1 MLSAP
6 WGLEG
11 ACARS
16 LRPARRLPSGIPLRT
31 GAFRSAPSVGASDLG
46 LPATSQGAVTFA
58 GPSSRSVTYW
68 LWSVPPDVYPA
79 AVRAGTFAL
88 WRQGRARLADVRPGD
103 RIFAYL
109 PGRQTLAGEFE
120 AVGRPF
126 EDATALAPG
135 RHLPHRLRVR
145 PVAVLPEELWVPR
158 DGVADDLRV
167 LDEYPE
173 HAPEARFRRVVQQVL
188 HPLPRID
195 GTVLSFVIQAR
206 LGTDPDALMGAVE
219 AVRQARAEARDAA
232 ARGAPPDE
240 AEAPPVVAEPTVGY
254 VAPADFDRS
263 EALERLL
270 DALGARGFRYEPW
283 TVAAYVTALRTKP
296 FVLLAGVTGVG
307 KSRLPVLVAEATGGA
322 ATVLPVR
329 PDWTDPAETMGFV
342 DLGGRFRPGSVL
354 RAARAAA
361 DAPDRFHALVLDEMN
376 LGRPEHYLADVLSRI
391 EQRAPAPGGYESPP
405 LLSETLPA
413 EAAVWQAVRLP
424 PALAI
429 VGTVNVDESAHA
441 FSRKVLDRAFVIEL
455 AARDLGDWRSASG
468 AAPAERW
475 PAEAWTPRAVRL
487 GELADL
493 TAAERQ
499 AVGRAADAVAEA
511 GAALAPFGLG
521 IGYRTRDE
529 AALFA
534 LHASEAPGVFR
545 TAGGAP
551 VDPLDLAL
559 LTKLVPRLDGARAAA
574 RAATYALLGWA
585 YDGAAVDAREAERRV
600 DDWVGAGRPAA
611 VADARFPRTA
621 ARLARIAE
629 GALDDGVA
637 SFWG

>member
-1 MLSAP
+1 M
-6 WGLEG
+6 GD
-11 ACARS
+11 RY
-16 LRPARRLPSGIPLRT
+16 LRPLPSR
-31 GAFRSAPSVGASDLG
+31 A
-46 LPATSQGAVTFA
+46 
-58 GPSSRSVTYW
+58 VTYW

-79 AVRAGTFAL
+79 ALRAGTFAL
-88 WRQGRARLADVRPGD
+88 WRQGRARLAEVRPGD

-109 PGRQTLAGEFE
+109 PGRQVIAGEFE
-120 AVGRPF
+120 AVGAPF

-167 LDEYPE
+167 LEEYAE
-173 HAPEARFRRVVQQVL
+173 HAPESRFRRVVQQVL

-195 GTVLSFVIQAR
+195 GTVLSFVVQAR

-219 AVRQARAEARDAA
+219 AVRQARAEALDAA
-232 ARGAPPDE
+232 RQTPEAAEPEPAPI
-240 AEAPPVVAEPTVGY
+240 VAESPVGY

-263 EALERLL
+263 VALERLIGVL
-270 DALGARGFRYEPW
+270 AARGYRYEPW
-283 TVAAYVTALRTKP
+283 AAAAYVTALRTKP

-342 DLGGRFRPGSVL
+342 DLGGRFRPGAVL
-354 RAARAAA
+354 RAAHVASE
-361 DAPDRFHALVLDEMN
+361 DPGRFHTLVLDEMN
-376 LGRPEHYLADVLSRI
+376 LGRPEHYLAEVLSRM

-405 LLSETLPA
+405 LLTDTLPA
-413 EAAVWQAVRLP
+413 GDALWQAVRLP
-424 PALAI
+424 PTLGL

-455 AARDLGDWRSASG
+455 DARDLGDWQN
-468 AAPAERW
+468 AAADVPADQW

-493 TAAERQ
+493 SSNEHATVSAA
-499 AVGRAADAVAEA
+499 VDAVSEA
-511 GAALAPFGLG
+511 GEILAPSGLG
-521 IGYRTRDE
+521 VGYRTRDE

-534 LHASEAPGVFR
+534 LHAAETPNVFR
-545 TAGGAP
+545 TDAGGP
-551 VDPLDLAL
+551 VAPLDIAL

-574 RAATYALLGWA
+574 RAAAYGLLGWSLSGSVA
-585 YDGAAVDAREAERRV
+585 DARDAERIA
-600 DDWVGAGRPAA
+600 DDWIAEGRPAA
-611 VADARFPRTA
+611 LADARFPRPA
-621 ARLARIAE
+621 ARLARIVE

-637 SFWG
+637 SFWA